1 MAEEYFTSGRMR
13 KEDVVMAE
21 EYFTSGWRREEEGGG
36 GGVAEG
42 KNCWQQGLAD
52 RERERER
59 GREGDRFGGKLL
71 L

>member
-21 EYFTSGWRREEEGGG
+21 EYFTSGWRREEEVVWLKVKTAGSRD
-36 GGVAEG
+36 
-42 KNCWQQGLAD
+42 WRTQ
-52 RERERER
+52 RERER
-59 GREGDRFGGKLL
+59 GREGERFGGKLL